1 MEYTNCLIT
10 FVVMKSIELQREKLK
25 LAGKLYQTRTELGI
39 KQADLQE
46 EGIISQSHLSKI
58 ENAEI
63 NVSAILLHILARR
76 YGKDMSYF
84 FEDNK

>member
-1 MEYTNCLIT
+1 
-10 FVVMKSIELQREKLK
+10 MKSIELQREKLK

-46 EGIISQSHLSKI
+46 EGIISQSRLSKI

-63 NVSAILLHILARR
+63 NVLAIMLHILAKR
-76 YGKDMSYF
+76 YGKVMSYF
-84 FEDNK
+84 FE

>member
-1 MEYTNCLIT
+1 
-10 FVVMKSIELQREKLK
+10 MKVAELKREKLK
-25 LAGKLYQTRTELGI
+25 LATKLYQTRTELGI
-39 KQADLQE
+39 KQYDLQE

-63 NVSAILLHILARR
+63 NVSAIMLHILAKR

-84 FEDNK
+84 FE

>member
-1 MEYTNCLIT
+1 
-10 FVVMKSIELQREKLK
+10 MKSTQLQREKLK

-39 KQADLQE
+39 KQSELQE

-58 ENAEI
+58 ENGEI
-63 NVSAILLHILARR
+63 NVSAIMLHILAKR

-84 FEDNK
+84 FE

>member
-1 MEYTNCLIT
+1 
-10 FVVMKSIELQREKLK
+10 MKSTELQREKLK

-63 NVSAILLHILARR
+63 NVSAIMLYVLAKR

-84 FEDNK
+84 FE

>member
-1 MEYTNCLIT
+1 MLDYLCL
-10 FVVMKSIELQREKLK
+10 MKSIELQRDKLK
-25 LAGKLYQTRTELGI
+25 LAEKLYLARTELGI
-39 KQADLQE
+39 KQVDLQK

-63 NVSAILLHILARR
+63 NVSAIMLRILSKR

-84 FEDNK
+84 FE

>member
-1 MEYTNCLIT
+1 MRAH
-10 FVVMKSIELQREKLK
+10 FDSKSKERQKI
-25 LAGKLYQTRTELGI
+25 AHKLYLVRTQLGI
-39 KQADLQE
+39 TQVLLQK

-63 NVSAILLHILARR
+63 NISAIMLHALAKR

-84 FEDNK
+84 FE